1 LFVGA
6 ASASRLTTALINFKG
21 TRHASISSPVRVGL
35 ANPRP
40 GRGAAGRPGRFQP
53 GHLRRRRGGRHR
65 QPTPGQDH
73 GRRAV
78 DRTGRSPP
86 DEAELSAELPT
97 DPEQATAI
105 VKRRLS
111 SGGADLQRRIASAY
125 QGVTDAWSLGVT
137 SLPAVVVDQRYVV
150 YGEPDVARAI
160 AGIEQHRR
168 NQP

>member
-1 LFVGA
+1 VALPA
-6 ASASRLTTALINFKG
+6 ALAVFSPATFAADVVVVTDSRHPVKTMGGERLIELDE
-21 TRHASISSPVRVGL
+21 A
-35 ANPRP
+35 
-40 GRGAAGRPGRFQP
+40 
-53 GHLRRRRGGRHR
+53 RRI
-65 QPTPGQDH
+65 
-73 GRRAV
+73 
-78 DRTGRSPP
+78 
-86 DEAELSAELPT
+86 EAELSAELPT